1 MNLSAI
7 ACLIS
12 LHGSGEAALAAMSN
26 CVQFRPPFRVQF
38 RPLLNE

>member
-12 LHGSGEAALAAMSN
+12 LHGSGEAALAATPNSTG
-26 CVQFRPPFRVQF
+26 RVS
-38 RPLLNE
+38 LDLVKLTGKDA

>member
-12 LHGSGEAALAAMSN
+12 LHGSGEAALAATPNSTGTSDSI
-26 CVQFRPPFRVQF
+26 QSD
-38 RPLLNE
+38 